1 LFSLWQLLA
10 HHRTLLSG
18 SSFMLIV
25 HRFNWFCTF
34 FQQINW
40 LIMDFFYGDF
50 EWILILPL
58 TLYLT
63 LKLLTLLKLGKK
75 SSIYSVSSH
84 TAVTP
89 GLHVLSAEYWNMRT
103 IDICLLTAAKR
114 LLIRN
119 NDALWLAVTVNVSCA
134 RVLCWL
140 YNHTVRSTQHMF
152 PVSTTC
158 YLCRPVSHAL
168 QVACVLTT
176 VTPLMAFF
184 TKLFKSVNTKQITEY
199 RQDFSLKA
207 SSKPQHSSNNV
218 RSRNYRL

>member
-1 LFSLWQLLA
+1 
-10 HHRTLLSG
+10 
-18 SSFMLIV
+18 M
-25 HRFNWFCTF
+25 
-34 FQQINW
+34 NW
-40 LIMDFFYGDF
+40 LIMDFL
-50 EWILILPL
+50 WWHRTNPNTNSTL
-58 TLYLT
+58 TLNLT
-63 LKLLTLLKLGKK
+63 LTLLTLLKLGKK

-176 VTPLMAFF
+176 LTPLMAFF

-207 SSKPQHSSNNV
+207 SSKPQHSNNNV